1 MSTATFGQAMNW
13 SNKALYNLTTDL
25 VPVRYIIPLL
35 ILCSLLIACDGTNNR
50 PNELT
55 VYDTTKYQRVSM
67 NYEILGSQD
76 TALIFIHGWNLN
88 MRYWDDQVR
97 HFQSRYRILNLDLAG
112 HGNSGKDRSNW
123 TVENFARDITHIMQ
137 KEGIDKAIL
146 VGHSLGGNIALQIS
160 TSVPERV
167 LKVVAIDCFKNVSF
181 EITEDFQ
188 NGFQEHFAKF
198 KRNYTEMADEVAR
211 EKTRTKNREV
221 INRIVKDYKSADPK
235 IALAVYRNVIQ
246 SQAMEK
252 TQLKRLPFKL
262 YLINS
267 DYSPVDEEA
276 LREHAPYGYEI
287 IPMFGAGH
295 FPMVEDPQQLNAAL
309 DSVLIR

>member
-1 MSTATFGQAMNW
+1 MSSMKLAY
-13 SNKALYNLTTDL
+13 AL
-25 VPVRYIIPLL
+25 LL
-35 ILCSLLIACDGTNNR
+35 IGILAACDGGHSR
-50 PNELT
+50 PDDLT
-55 VYDTTKYQRVSM
+55 VYESTKYQRVSI

-76 TALIFIHGWNLN
+76 TALVFIHGWNLN

-146 VGHSLGGNIALQIS
+146 IGHSLGGNIALQIS
-160 TSVPERV
+160 ASVPERI
-167 LKVVAIDCFKNVSF
+167 LQIIAIDGFKNVGF
-181 EITEDFQ
+181 EITDDFR
-188 NGFQEHFAKF
+188 NGFQDHYAKF
-198 KRNYTEMADEVAR
+198 KRNYAEMADEVAR
-211 EKTRTKNREV
+211 ENTRTKDREV

-235 IALAVYRNVIQ
+235 VALAVYQNVIQ

-252 TQLKRLPFKL
+252 AQLRRLPFKL

-267 DYSPVDEEA
+267 DYSPIDEDA
-276 LREHAPYGYEI
+276 LARYAPYGYQLTQVY
-287 IPMFGAGH
+287 GAGH
-295 FPMVEDPQQLNAAL
+295 FPMVEQPVQLNAAL
-309 DSVLIR
+309 DSVLKRRSF